1 MNRKLFDILV
11 SAGGAA
17 VVVVLVI
24 AGALLLWGHSFT
36 KSNVRSQL
44 AQQQIFF
51 PPAAAFA
58 HPKAGTEITPSMI
71 PSVSKY
77 AGQQLLNGAQ
87 AKVYADHF
95 IAVHLSEMPYG
106 GVYSKVSAAAMK
118 SPNNAQLKALEQ
130 TSFQG
135 TTLRGMLLEAYAFST
150 IGAIMLWGAIAS
162 FGAAFVLAML
172 VAFGAWHA
180 RRVPA
185 EARLV
190 APRTVAAS

>member
-1 MNRKLFDILV
+1 MNRKLIDVLV
-11 SAGGAA
+11 STGGAA

-36 KSNVRSQL
+36 SSNVRSQL
-44 AQQQIFF
+44 AMQQIYF

-58 HPKAGTEITPSMI
+58 HPKAGTEITPAMI

-77 AGQQLLNGAQ
+77 AGQELLTGSQ
-87 AKVYADHF
+87 AKAYADHF
-95 IAVHLSEMPYG
+95 IAIHLSEMPYG
-106 GVYSKVSAAAMK
+106 GVYSKISAAAMTSK
-118 SPNNAQLKALEQ
+118 NNAQLKALEQ

-150 IGAIMLWGAIAS
+150 IGEIMLWGAIAS
-162 FGAAFVLAML
+162 FSVAFVLAIL
-172 VAFGAWHA
+172 VGLGIWHA

-185 EARLV
+185 EASLV